1 MKRSFEIFDDL
12 CKILQCEL
20 DEDLDQGLVN
30 RCCEDPDE
38 ILSEVLAVIAQ
49 VLMRRSCE
57 DPAGIVYGVLA

>member
-1 MKRSFEIFDDL
+1 M
-12 CKILQCEL
+12 KILVESCQKSVH
-20 DEDLDQGLVN
+20 DLAQVLV
-30 RCCEDPDE
+30 RRSCEDPDE